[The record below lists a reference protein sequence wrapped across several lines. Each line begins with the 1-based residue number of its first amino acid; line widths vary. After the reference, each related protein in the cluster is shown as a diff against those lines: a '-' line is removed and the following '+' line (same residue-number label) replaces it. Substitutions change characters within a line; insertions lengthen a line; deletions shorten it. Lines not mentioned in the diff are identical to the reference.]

1 MPTNVLG
8 GELKSCCQ
16 SPVTG
21 FYRDGYCR
29 TGPEDRGLHTVCCQV
44 TQPFLDYLALQ
55 GNDLITP
62 RPEYDFPGLTPGDRW
77 CVCVRSWAQAFMAD
91 CASPVVLEACHIS
104 VLEFVDLESLKAHA
118 VKG

>member
-8 GELKSCCQ
+8 GELQSCCQ

-29 TGPEDRGLHTVCCQV
+29 TGPQDYGLHTVCCQV

-62 RPEYDFPGLTPGDRW
+62 RREYDFPGLTEGDRW
-77 CVCVRSWAQAFMAD
+77 CVCVRSWAQAF
-91 CASPVVLEACHIS
+91 
-104 VLEFVDLESLKAHA
+104 
-118 VKG
+118 

>member
-1 MPTNVLG
+1 M
-8 GELKSCCQ
+8 
-16 SPVTG
+16 TG

-44 TQPFLDYLALQ
+44 TQTFLDYLALHG

-118 VKG
+118 VND

>member
-1 MPTNVLG
+1 MPTKVLG
-8 GELKSCCQ
+8 GELQACCQ

-44 TQPFLDYLALQ
+44 TQPFLEYLALQ

-62 RPEYDFPGLTPGDRW
+62 RAEYDFLGLTPGDRW
-77 CVCVRSWAQAFMAD
+77 CVCVRSWADAFEAGH
-91 CASPVVLEACHIS
+91 AAPVLLEACHIS
-104 VLEFVDLESLKAHA
+104 VLEFVDLESLKTHA
-118 VKG
+118 VKE